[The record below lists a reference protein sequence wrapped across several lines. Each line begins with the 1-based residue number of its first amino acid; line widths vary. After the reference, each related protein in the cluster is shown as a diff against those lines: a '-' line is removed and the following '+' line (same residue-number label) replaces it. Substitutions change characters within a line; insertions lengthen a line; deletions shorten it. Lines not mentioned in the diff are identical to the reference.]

1 MKPDLSR
8 VRMRSDLDCTAEKH
22 CTASSKSAA
31 REDGGDFKG
40 CCQPFHF
47 GHQGIFGIC
56 LSHDVGGIDYRK
68 GRQYAFSLSREADA
82 DDARGILEERFT
94 FVQIVYEDIR
104 V

>member
-1 MKPDLSR
+1 
-8 VRMRSDLDCTAEKH
+8 MRSDPDCTAEKH
-22 CTASSKSAA
+22 CTASSKG
-31 REDGGDFKG
+31 EGIVDGLPVDGGDFKG